1 MKKSIKAIST
11 MAVAA
16 AVAFTSAVLP
26 ATTVKA
32 DVPTQTL
39 TDSDNNSYDAI
50 DNYSLGDS
58 DVYYTI
64 AGGSTKVA
72 WAPLALDNIMDSTDY
87 DGVYSKKIT
96 LPAYDDSDDEKR
108 VLNEF
113 KFCIIDN
120 TVFGDGW
127 DHALIAGSTK
137 YGDNMSRFRVE
148 NEEEGEFTVYWD
160 TTTGAIVILDAD
172 GNSVDYKLSLVG
184 YDNELVWT
192 TVDELKNASWS
203 DYANDKAA
211 IAQAAGVTEIPDLA
225 SLNNALVEK
234 LSGDPSE
241 ATTAATTAA
250 TEGATTTAAATTTTT
265 TTAAATTAAN
275 ATAKTGD
282 AMPVAMLGTL
292 CVAAAVVA
300 VARKK
305 EA

>member
-39 TDSDNNSYDAI
+39 TDSDNNSYEAI
-50 DNYSLGDS
+50 DNFSLGDS
-58 DVYYTI
+58 DLFYTI

-72 WAPLALDNIMDSTDY
+72 WAPLALDNIMESTDY
-87 DGVYSKKIT
+87 DGVYSMKLT
-96 LPAYDDSDDEKR
+96 LPAYDDSTDEKR

-113 KFCIIDN
+113 KFCVIDS

-160 TTTGAIVILDAD
+160 TTTGAVVILDAD
-172 GNSVDYKLSLVG
+172 GEEVDYKLSLVG

-225 SLNNALVEK
+225 SLNEALATK
-234 LSGDPSE
+234 LSGDP
-241 ATTAATTAA
+241 ADATTAA
-250 TEGATTTAAATTTTT
+250 TEGATTTVAATTAAATT
-265 TTAAATTAAN
+265 AAATTTAAN

-292 CVAAAVVA
+292 CVAAAIVA

>member
-39 TDSDNNSYDAI
+39 TDSDNNSYEAI
-50 DNYSLGDS
+50 DNFSLGDS
-58 DVYYTI
+58 DLFYTI

-72 WAPLALDNIMDSTDY
+72 WAPLALDNIMESTDY
-87 DGVYSKKIT
+87 DGVYSMKLT
-96 LPAYDDSDDEKR
+96 LPAYDDSTDEKR

-113 KFCIIDN
+113 KFCVIDS

-160 TTTGAIVILDAD
+160 TTTGALVILDAD
-172 GNSVDYKLSLVG
+172 GEEVDYKLSLVG

-225 SLNNALVEK
+225 SLNEALATK
-234 LSGDPSE
+234 LSGDP
-241 ATTAATTAA
+241 ADATTAA
-250 TEGATTTAAATTTTT
+250 TEGATTTVAATTAAATT
-265 TTAAATTAAN
+265 AAATTTAAN

-292 CVAAAVVA
+292 CVAAAIVA

>member
-32 DVPTQTL
+32 DVPTT
-39 TDSDNNSYDAI
+39 TETVKDSTETYEAI
-50 DNYSLGDS
+50 DAMSLGD
-58 DVYYTI
+58 DEVYYTL
-64 AGGSTKVA
+64 AGGSTEVA
-72 WAPLALDNIMDSTDY
+72 WAPLATANMLEATDY
-87 DGVYSKKIT
+87 AGVYSMKLT
-96 LPAYDDSDDEKR
+96 LPAYDDSTDENR

-113 KFCIIDN
+113 KMCIINN
-120 TVFGDGW
+120 TVFSDGW

-160 TTTGAIVILDAD
+160 TTTGAVVILDAD
-172 GNSVDYKLSLVG
+172 GEEVDYKLSLVG

-225 SLNNALVEK
+225 SLNEALAAK
-234 LSGDPSE
+234 LSGNPAD
-241 ATTAATTAA
+241 ATTAA
-250 TEGATTTAAATTTTT
+250 TEGATTTVAATTAAATT
-265 TTAAATTAAN
+265 AAATTTAAN

-292 CVAAAVVA
+292 CVAAAIVA